1 MKRQVRPQV
10 DAQVLAGMRA
20 MGATEEQVAEVAAAH
35 AGEQPDAD
43 EFEVHW
49 DVWESW
55 LFFLSVQTQWV
66 HAGFTGVRQSLNW
79 PGIESSARMR
89 RVPPKLL
96 RGFAD
101 DLVEIEREV
110 LKTDRALAAR
120 ASGKGQ

>member
-1 MKRQVRPQV
+1 M
-10 DAQVLAGMRA
+10 
-20 MGATEEQVAEVAAAH
+20 
-35 AGEQPDAD
+35 
-43 EFEVHW
+43 
-49 DVWESW
+49 
-55 LFFLSVQTQWV
+55 
-66 HAGFTGVRQSLNW
+66 RQSLNW

-110 LKTDRALAAR
+110 LKTDRALAAG